1 MIRLLTGTLCVLLLG
16 TATVLGQVT
25 NQVARYDSAGNYSTW
40 NNGDNEGSGFTAW
53 NLNDNNNDGNNK
65 FAGYYIGANPTQNG
79 RQSIANGTSKIFGI
93 YANSNDGSTV
103 YAVAKRNFADE
114 SGASR
119 SLIPGESF
127 TFEFSF
133 SWNGGKRGINLWSD
147 DSWSSF
153 LFNVE
158 HSGTNSLES
167 SAGQL
172 LSDIF
177 NKATTLTFTWNGG
190 DTDNLT
196 VSASHDG
203 ESNSITT
210 TINSAPQGFSLYHER
225 TGTDAN
231 NGNYEPY
238 FNNFR
243 ITPDYYEL
251 NVNGSDGWR
260 MFASPTS
267 NTSYSN
273 FLNTIWTQGIT
284 TGADVTNGDAN
295 VKTYNGSSFATVND
309 LTATMSPG
317 VGFITYIYSDDDYD
331 GNAEGFPKTLSLSG
345 TENTGSVSPTLTS
358 GADAWTLVGNP
369 YASTIDWDE
378 LSKTELTG
386 TVYVYDHS
394 YGTPTDSEDDVAA
407 SGSAGS
413 YRVWNGSTGSLTDGL
428 IAPFQGFW
436 VQNSASA
443 TSEALTIEEA
453 DQTTGATFYKASEQ
467 QVSIKLRGVMNN
479 MMSEAFL
486 SFTENGEIAKD
497 DFDGL
502 KLSPLDF
509 RPYLSVASVT
519 GGTKLDINN
528 LPVSFEGELAIPVSV
543 QGYTTDTEHGTWIEM
558 GGEVTLSWPALTN
571 IPEAWGMTLTD
582 LETGVSVDMKNSES
596 YSFEIINSGKSK
608 AGPSMT
614 ILNPQ
619 PPQVERMA
627 KGNET
632 PRFTI
637 TVIANTT
644 TSTEPADTPEGFAL
658 EQNYPNPF
666 NPTTSIQ
673 YSVGKTG
680 EVELAIYNV
689 MGQQVETLV
698 SGTKSAGT
706 YRASWDASG
715 MASGIYYYRLQS
727 AGQVL
732 TRQMTLIK

>member
-25 NQVARYDSAGNYSTW
+25 YNGNG
-40 NNGDNEGSGFTAW
+40 NGGFGDPIGSSSLEFSDDGTTVTVNFTKGSGDF
-53 NLNDNNNDGNNK
+53 NDT
-65 FAGYYIGANPTQNG
+65 FVIYIDNGTNG
-79 RQSIANGTSKIFGI
+79 RSSIGTDVNDRGDQNRAGISYIEASKSKSLTFPSGFEATHAISITTSFGGLWEIPSSGTLSDNGLTYVDAVGNPSSNTS
-93 YANSNDGSTV
+93 ST
-103 YAVAKRNFADE
+103 
-114 SGASR
+114 
-119 SLIPGESF
+119 
-127 TFEFSF
+127 FSF
-133 SWNGGKRGINLWSD
+133 SFDFSEIGITSDAKSFKFVATYLNPYGGTDNHGYVSNEGYGEG
-147 DSWSSF
+147 F
-153 LFNVE
+153 PGTNVE
-158 HSGTNSLES
+158 QADL
-167 SAGQL
+167 
-172 LSDIF
+172 
-177 NKATTLTFTWNGG
+177 TLTGYEEYHSF
-190 DTDNLT
+190 NL
-196 VSASHDG
+196 V
-203 ESNSITT
+203 
-210 TINSAPQGFSLYHER
+210 
-225 TGTDAN
+225 
-231 NGNYEPY
+231 
-238 FNNFR
+238 
-243 ITPDYYEL
+243 
-251 NVNGSDGWR
+251 GSEGWR
-260 MFASPTS
+260 IFSTPTS
-267 NTSYSN
+267 DNTYDDLLGN
-273 FLNTIWTQGIT
+273 LWTQGIT

-453 DQTTGATFYKASEQ
+453 DQTTGGTFYKASEQ

-486 SFTENGEIAKD
+486 SFTENGKIAKD
-497 DFDGL
+497 NFDGL

-619 PPQVERMA
+619 PPQAERMA

-673 YSVGKTG
+673 YSVGKSG

-689 MGQQVETLV
+689 MGRQVETLV

>member
-1 MIRLLTGTLCVLLLG
+1 MIRLLTGTLCVMLLG
-16 TATVLGQVT
+16 TATVLGQSNNTVSFSGSSTDFNSAEGDVGGDDTDYYMTFDSSTLFFGSFRT
-25 NQVARYDSAGNYSTW
+25 NGSTHNAYDHFTIYIDTDPQFNQDGEGNGTTTGVSWDNNTPSLPFKADYRIVIRRNNLGESFFSFFDGSNW
-40 NNGDNEGSGFTAW
+40 NTDNANDKGFTQWA
-53 NLNDNNNDGNNK
+53 DDDGLEVAVPMSDIGNPDAVYVVMYMSYNGG
-65 FAGYYIGANPTQNG
+65 FFGTSDAGYPVNI
-79 RQSIANGTSKIFGI
+79 S
-93 YANSNDGSTV
+93 GSTV
-103 YAVAKRNFADE
+103 TGFN
-114 SGASR
+114 GI
-119 SLIPGESF
+119 IPLKE
-127 TFEFSF
+127 
-133 SWNGGKRGINLWSD
+133 
-147 DSWSSF
+147 
-153 LFNVE
+153 
-158 HSGTNSLES
+158 
-167 SAGQL
+167 A
-172 LSDIF
+172 
-177 NKATTLTFTWNGG
+177 
-190 DTDNLT
+190 
-196 VSASHDG
+196 
-203 ESNSITT
+203 
-210 TINSAPQGFSLYHER
+210 
-225 TGTDAN
+225 
-231 NGNYEPY
+231 
-238 FNNFR
+238 
-243 ITPDYYEL
+243 ITPL
-251 NVNGSDGWR
+251 TIQNKKGTAITGSEGWR
-260 MFASPTS
+260 IFSTPTS
-267 NTSYSN
+267 DNTYDDLLGN
-273 FLNTIWTQGIT
+273 LWTQGIT

-345 TENTGSVSPTLTS
+345 TENTGSVSPALTS

-453 DQTTGATFYKASEQ
+453 DQTTGGTFYKASEQ

-497 DFDGL
+497 NFDGL

-582 LETGVSVDMKNSES
+582 LETGVLVDMKNSES

>member
-1 MIRLLTGTLCVLLLG
+1 MKQMIRLLTGTLCVMLLG
-16 TATVLGQVT
+16 TVTVLGQVT
-25 NQVARYDSAGNYSTW
+25 YNGNGNGGFGGPLGQGDIQISDDGTDITFIFTRGSGGDFNDGLVIYVDSKSGGYPSTSSFTDQADYLRQAVSGYNDNTSAVVNFPSNFSADYAIGVHVNTFDYAGTFELVGSGSHVAVGSANLVGSPSPSDASFQFSVPKSDLGISGSIDFNFIATYLNPGNSSAPFRSDEAIGSGVESGNPGQSSITITTSFNYSS
-40 NNGDNEGSGFTAW
+40 GD
-53 NLNDNNNDGNNK
+53 
-65 FAGYYIGANPTQNG
+65 QN
-79 RQSIANGTSKIFGI
+79 IH
-93 YANSNDGSTV
+93 
-103 YAVAKRNFADE
+103 
-114 SGASR
+114 
-119 SLIPGESF
+119 L
-127 TFEFSF
+127 
-133 SWNGGKRGINLWSD
+133 
-147 DSWSSF
+147 
-153 LFNVE
+153 
-158 HSGTNSLES
+158 
-167 SAGQL
+167 
-172 LSDIF
+172 
-177 NKATTLTFTWNGG
+177 TLT
-190 DTDNLT
+190 
-196 VSASHDG
+196 
-203 ESNSITT
+203 
-210 TINSAPQGFSLYHER
+210 
-225 TGTDAN
+225 
-231 NGNYEPY
+231 
-238 FNNFR
+238 
-243 ITPDYYEL
+243 
-251 NVNGSDGWR
+251 GSEGWR
-260 MFASPTS
+260 IFSTPTS
-267 NTSYSN
+267 DNTYDDLLGN
-273 FLNTIWTQGIT
+273 LWTQGIT

-345 TENTGSVSPTLTS
+345 TENTGSVSPALTS

-378 LSKTELTG
+378 LSKTDLTG

-394 YGTPTDSEDDVAA
+394 YGTPSEDDVAA

-413 YRVWNGSTGSLTDGL
+413 YRVWNGSAGSLTDGL

-453 DQTTGATFYKASEQ
+453 DQTTGGTFYKASEQ

-497 DFDGL
+497 NFDGL

-543 QGYTTDTEHGTWIEM
+543 QGYTTDTEHGTWIEV